1 MLSKKITIKNHPIKW
16 PLQLYQ
22 RVAGKQRLAG
32 IEVYY
37 DFDWEGIIGHNR
49 GEFKRGR
56 RLALLVQSK
65 CPEGKC
71 PALLLTTSLTAQEG
85 RVETDTHFVAV
96 VKIDQYLSSANADP
110 ATTYFATRL
119 GTDII
124 SSLGAQLIEIQADQ
138 INAIDQYLDDNLD
151 HDALSRWMSRNIN
164 NLRILKSLAKDNV
177 EGNHLHAAVDPHMVV
192 NVLRQLSNLDS
203 EVVDAI
209 VEALSYL
216 NKAEDRRKI
225 LNVITSTVEGRI
237 DAGASLG
244 KRISDRI
251 MDAKKAAEA
260 FHRLL
265 KNSSSIETDMQEFLE
280 DHPWLIGLDYVEVR
294 PKQSVPRGALDFILE
309 RYDGY
314 HDLLE
319 LKSPQDPIIVERTAK
334 NTQMPGSPSHY
345 ELSPELSKAF
355 AQTHAYREILE
366 GNDKLLEEQYG
377 LQNVRHPK
385 LVIVIGRDSLLTLPR
400 KNIVRQLNLSMQR
413 VEIVPYDVI
422 SKRAEM
428 FMSQLEKYLDAERAS
443 MNS

>member
-96 VKIDQYLSSANADP
+96 VRIDQYLSSANADP

-164 NLRILKSLAKDNV
+164 NLRILKTLAKDNV
-177 EGNHLHAAVDPHMVV
+177 EGNHLQAAVDPHMVV

-334 NTQMPGSPSHY
+334 NTQMPGSPSQY